1 MPKIKNE
8 KDRRTN
14 RLMVSLNDAENFQ
27 LTRLAKVVGKPTAV
41 VVREILTDYL
51 FTHKDEIEAAD
62 RAADAYH
69 ASLRTLRSRQTVLFP
84 EEES

>member
-1 MPKIKNE
+1 MAKTKDE

-14 RLMVSLNDAENFQ
+14 RLMVSLTDAENFQ
-27 LTRLAKVVGKPTAV
+27 LTRLAKVVNKPTAV

-51 FTHKDEIEAAD
+51 DVHKDEIDEAD

-69 ASLRTLRSRQTVLFP
+69 ASLKNLRPRQTMLFAL
-84 EEES
+84 EDS